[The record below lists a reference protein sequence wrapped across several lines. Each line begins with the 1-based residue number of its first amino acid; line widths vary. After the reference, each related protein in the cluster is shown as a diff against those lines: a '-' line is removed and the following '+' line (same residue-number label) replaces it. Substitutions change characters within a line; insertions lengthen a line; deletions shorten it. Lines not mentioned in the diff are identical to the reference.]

1 MGAIGGKLKQWV
13 FEVQEF
19 TNLSARALVAIFT
32 RPRFINEIFL
42 QMDSMGVGSLNIVV
56 LTGLFTGMV
65 LALQT
70 ALSLET
76 FGAKNYVGRVVSLSM
91 VRELGPVLTALMVAG
106 RVGSGIAAEL
116 GSMIVTD
123 QINAMRAMGSDP
135 LRKLVVPRLIA
146 GIVMVPMLTVVSDT
160 LGLIGGWLIS
170 LILLKI
176 PGGLYFTSAID
187 ALAVADIIGGLI
199 KPIAFGFIIAMVGCY
214 LGLTT
219 TGGTQGVGRAT
230 TQSVVVCSVMIL
242 ASDFLLTRVF
252 FAIF

>member
-1 MGAIGGKLKQWV
+1 M
-13 FEVQEF
+13 
-19 TNLSARALVAIFT
+19 
-32 RPRFINEIFL
+32 
-42 QMDSMGVGSLNIVV
+42 QMDAIGVGSLNIVI

-91 VRELGPVLTALMVAG
+91 VRELGPVLTALMVSG

-116 GSMIVTD
+116 GSMTVTD

-135 LRKLVVPRLIA
+135 LRKLVVPRLVA
-146 GIVMVPMLTVVSDT
+146 GLLMVPLLTVLSDS

-170 LILLKI
+170 VVILKI
-176 PGGLYFTSAID
+176 PGGLYFTSSID
-187 ALAVADIIGGLI
+187 ALTLNDIVTGLI
-199 KPIAFGFIIAMVGCY
+199 KPVVFGGIIAMVGCY
-214 LGLTT
+214 MGLNT
-219 TGGTQGVGRAT
+219 TGGTQGVGRST
-230 TQSVVVCSVMIL
+230 TQSMVVCSVLVL
-242 ASDFLLTRVF
+242 ASDFLMTRIF